1 MKYIRPVRDALYP
14 HFTPHKP
21 AAMSYNSAPITDE
34 TSQVTQHDH
43 VKETETQ
50 EDLPDTQ
57 ESVCN
62 FGIFTFDDYTEDS
75 SDPCPVE
82 ECHGCI
88 YGYYSMNDRS
98 QRLCATCLYYMNDER
113 KANAS
118 NPFLAKDRPLR
129 IHEDIIVFYRTA
141 QHTYNPQMWER
152 NFGVHNF
159 ISKNIG
165 GKSDGPAVEREK
177 RRGKISRTEKSV

>member
-34 TSQVTQHDH
+34 TSQVTQHDY

-98 QRLCATCLYYMNDER
+98 QRLCATCLYYRNDER
-113 KANAS
+113 
-118 NPFLAKDRPLR
+118 
-129 IHEDIIVFYRTA
+129 
-141 QHTYNPQMWER
+141 
-152 NFGVHNF
+152 
-159 ISKNIG
+159 
-165 GKSDGPAVEREK
+165 EREN
-177 RRGKISRTEKSV
+177 E